1 MGTTNL
7 DTLLL
12 SEDLTVDDK
21 ATITGG
27 LGLGV
32 TTAIAAAGSNSQA
45 NSTALTSPVNIIATV
60 SATTRGVRLPTAD
73 AGDIVIVKNKSAT
86 GCNVYPATGAAV
98 NALSADAA
106 YDLAATTSVMFVAE
120 SATLWHTV

>member
-7 DTLLL
+7 DTLSLADGL
-12 SEDLTVDDK
+12 RMEV
-21 ATITGG
+21 ATGI
-27 LGLGV
+27 V
-32 TTAIAAAGSNSQA
+32 AAGSNSQA

-60 SATTRGVRLPTAD
+60 SATTRGVRLPTAT
-73 AGDIVIVKNKSAT
+73 AGDILIVKNKSAT

-98 NALSADAA
+98 NALSANAA